1 MLDGKTGQLQFH
13 IEKKPITL
21 KSYNK
26 YGGIIRAFKEL
37 PADQAI
43 KVPCDSMNKTQIQGL
58 CQGMR
63 QSLVKI
69 YGAKD
74 GCSGTAVQNGFIYLF
89 KRVP

>member
-26 YGGIIRAFKEL
+26 YAGIIKAFKDL
-37 PADQAI
+37 PADQSI
-43 KVPCDSMNKTQIQGL
+43 KVPVEGLGKYQIAGL

-63 QSLVKI
+63 TAVEKI
-69 YGAKD
+69 YGKKD

-89 KRVP
+89 KRIP